1 MEELNFKSSLG
12 DICSW
17 FCREAQWW
25 FFQMWEKS
33 TQHFRRDELRE
44 CRPLG
49 RRGPPQSKRRPP
61 HRKPPTTTFK
71 RANDRRR
78 LRKRRRRH
86 LLVNDH
92 WQNCSNSRLVFC
104 SFSSTLPFQEKGLDG
119 HVTCSLIGSL
129 AVNLL
134 TQKSIDSLSSDCSFK
149 VRPFAPLMQRC
160 QTC

>member
-1 MEELNFKSSLG
+1 MIFPNVRKIDAALPSGRVEGVS
-12 DICSW
+12 
-17 FCREAQWW
+17 A
-25 FFQMWEKS
+25 
-33 TQHFRRDELRE
+33 T
-44 CRPLG
+44 RPT
-49 RRGPPQSKRRPP
+49 GPPQSKRRPP

-104 SFSSTLPFQEKGLDG
+104 SFSSTLPFQEKGLAG

-134 TQKSIDSLSSDCSFK
+134 NKKSIDSLSSDCSFK
-149 VRPFAPLMQRC
+149 VQPFAPLMQRC
-160 QTC
+160 QTCKFDHLHSCEFVPKVKYVT